1 MSVLRAG
8 AVLALLVAVAA
19 AQRVPLRS
27 VESLVFEAGKMTA
40 GRRTA
45 PVPQMVQTNRRDIG
59 VRSIYC
65 RNVGWDGQ
73 NVNWECRL
81 PDDVPARLG
90 AFAIECEGYDYAGD
104 ANHLAGSCG
113 IRYELLPASAAYTAS
128 AATGRAD
135 SPLWVVLAVMAPVA
149 FLVAVAAIVICL
161 IQEAVRRAPKTE
173 NLLDLDAPAVPAAPA
188 WDVSS
193 KDSDDE
199 SSELD
204 YDSLPSSCASSRSGS
219 PVRQRRAPAAQTTH
233 VHVHAPAPPLRDAFA
248 DLALMSALAPRPRP
262 APTIVVQAP
271 APAPVIV
278 QTPAPTPMPA
288 PAPTPVAVHTPTA
301 PVAYGKSSTTR
312 ETSYEYASPTAP
324 AAYGKSTTARET
336 SYEPAVE
343 YSAGKS
349 KTDDSWF
356 GLSSSSSS
364 TGSSKSSGWSASSS
378 TGKSTT
384 R

>member
-8 AVLALLVAVAA
+8 VVLALLVAVAA
-19 AQRVPLRS
+19 AQRVPLRN

-161 IQEAVRRAPKTE
+161 IQEAVRRAPKTVPRAE

-248 DLALMSALAPRPRP
+248 DLALAHALAPRPRP
-262 APTIVVQAP
+262 PTIVVQAP
-271 APAPVIV
+271 IV
-278 QTPAPTPMPA
+278 QTPAPAPA
-288 PAPTPVAVHTPTA
+288 PAPVAASMPTA
-301 PVAYGKSSTTR
+301 PVAYGKSST
-312 ETSYEYASPTAP
+312 SYEYASPAAP
-324 AAYGKSTTARET
+324 APTAHGKSSTTRET

-349 KTDDSWF
+349 RADGWA
-356 GLSSSSSS
+356 SSS
-364 TGSSKSSGWSASSS
+364 SSS

>member
-199 SSELD
+199 SSEVD

-219 PVRQRRAPAAQTTH
+219 PVRQRRVPAQTTH
-233 VHVHAPAPPLRDAFA
+233 VHVHTPAPAPPLRDAFA
-248 DLALMSALAPRPRP
+248 DLALAHALAPRPRP
-262 APTIVVQAP
+262 PTIVVQAP
-271 APAPVIV
+271 IV
-278 QTPAPTPMPA
+278 QTPAPAPA
-288 PAPTPVAVHTPTA
+288 PAPVAASMPTA
-301 PVAYGKSSTTR
+301 PVAYGKSST
-312 ETSYEYASPTAP
+312 SYEYASPAAP
-324 AAYGKSTTARET
+324 ASTAYGKSTTTRETYEYASPAAHGKSSTTRET

-349 KTDDSWF
+349 RADGWA
-356 GLSSSSSS
+356 SSS
-364 TGSSKSSGWSASSS
+364 SSS

>member
-128 AATGRAD
+128 AATSRAD
-135 SPLWVVLAVMAPVA
+135 SPLWVVLAVMAPVT
-149 FLVAVAAIVICL
+149 FLVAVAAVVIWFV
-161 IQEAVRRAPKTE
+161 QEAVRRAPKPAPRTE
-173 NLLDLDAPAVPAAPA
+173 NLLDLDAPAAPAPPA
-188 WDVSS
+188 WDVAS

-199 SSELD
+199 SSEVD
-204 YDSLPSSCASSRSGS
+204 YDSLPSSCASSRSSS
-219 PVRQRRAPAAQTTH
+219 PVRQRRVPAQTTH
-233 VHVHAPAPPLRDAFA
+233 VHVHTPPVRDAFA
-248 DLALMSALAPRPRP
+248 DLALAHALAPRPRP

-271 APAPVIV
+271 APAP
-278 QTPAPTPMPA
+278 TPAPVIVSTPIPSTPA
-288 PAPTPVAVHTPTA
+288 PAPAAYAASITTREPAPAAVS
-301 PVAYGKSSTTR
+301 YGKSATTR
-312 ETSYEYASPTAP
+312 EIT
-324 AAYGKSTTARET
+324 
-336 SYEPAVE
+336 YEPAVE
-343 YSAGKS
+343 YGKPTAS
-349 KTDDSWF
+349 DSWW
-356 GLSSSSSS
+356 GSSTTSSGSSSSS
-364 TGSSKSSGWSASSS
+364 KSSSWSASSS